1 MGNYENKGKIEI
13 KQFLE
18 INFFSDLKNF
28 LKLSIR
34 NKSNFF
40 KFILGSLLFS
50 AVFIGFKKEKYI
62 GSVVL
67 EFYRSS
73 RQIDNAREKLI
84 KDFIKDNKEKEIE
97 SLGKNQALL
106 DREIL
111 GFNEIR
117 NFKLTTLEDNQVKIS
132 MENNNK
138 EKLYNLLNLI
148 AKKIYNDTNDNL
160 KSLIDSQFKEQY
172 LNNLSLINSYLIDLE
187 NDISENRVLNKKD
200 IDYLKKIDFKNDLNK
215 VVLEIHRTE
224 FKNKLLSMHGK
235 TIQKFSKPEV
245 YTMRTISNLR
255 VICLTVAFG
264 LFLFYLNIYIK
275 EELK

>member
-1 MGNYENKGKIEI
+1 M
-13 KQFLE
+13 
-18 INFFSDLKNF
+18 
-28 LKLSIR
+28 
-34 NKSNFF
+34 
-40 KFILGSLLFS
+40 FS
-50 AVFIGFKKEKYI
+50 AVFIGFKKDKYI
-62 GSVVL
+62 GSVNL

-73 RQIDNAREKLI
+73 VKIDNAREKLI
-84 KDFIKDNKEKEIE
+84 KDFIKDNKEIEIE
-97 SLGKNQALL
+97 SLEKNQGLL

-117 NFKLTTLEDNQVKIS
+117 NFKITTLEDNQVKIS
-132 MENNNK
+132 MEDNNK
-138 EKLYNLLNLI
+138 DKLYNLLNLV
-148 AKKIYNDTNDNL
+148 AHEIYNDTNDNL
-160 KSLIDSQFKEQY
+160 KLLIDSQFKEKY

-200 IDYLKKIDFKNDLNK
+200 IDLKKIDFKNDLNEI
-215 VVLEIHRTE
+215 VLEIHRTE
-224 FKNKLLSMHGK
+224 FKKKLLSMHGK